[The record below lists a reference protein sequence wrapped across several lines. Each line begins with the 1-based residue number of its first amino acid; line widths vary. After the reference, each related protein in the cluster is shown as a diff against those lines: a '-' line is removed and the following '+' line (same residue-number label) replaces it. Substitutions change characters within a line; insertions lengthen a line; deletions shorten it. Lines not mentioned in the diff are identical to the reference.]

1 MNKQLQLLRQLQ
13 SLDDQIVRMEE
24 VIQRI
29 PKEIEDHY
37 SLCQM
42 AKDDLDQ
49 FRGEIKTAQLSRKE
63 KETEVEAQKEQMR
76 KEHGKQHAVKTNK
89 EYSALLEEIE
99 NIKKQISRLDDE
111 QIELMEQI
119 EDKTK
124 EVRRKEE
131 NLKKEEEKFAH
142 FKAEKEQDLA
152 RVKSNRDRKREE
164 RKQVTSE
171 LEAPFL
177 ENYKKVYQ
185 QRDHLAV
192 TRYTNGICQG
202 CNFTLPPQLGVE
214 IKQDEKVIA
223 CPFCNR
229 YLYFENNRKEEEP
242 G

>member
-1 MNKQLQLLRQLQ
+1 MNKQISLLKQLQ
-13 SLDDQIVRMEE
+13 SLDDQITQMEE
-24 VIQRI
+24 VIGRI

-42 AKDDLDQ
+42 TKDDLEH
-49 FRGEIKTAQLSRKE
+49 FRGEIKRCQLSRKE
-63 KETEVEAQKEQMR
+63 KETEVEAQKERMR

-89 EYSALLEEIE
+89 EYTALLEEIE
-99 NIKKQISRLDDE
+99 NIRKLISKLDDE

-119 EDKTK
+119 EEKNK

-131 NLKKEEEKFAH
+131 NLKSEEEKFTH
-142 FKAEKEQDLA
+142 FKAEKEQNLA
-152 RVKSNRDRKREE
+152 KVKTDRDRKQEE

-171 LEAPFL
+171 MEAPFL
-177 ENYKKVYQ
+177 KNYKKVYQ

-192 TRYTNGICQG
+192 TRYLNGICQG

-214 IKQDEKVIA
+214 IKQNEKA
-223 CPFCNR
+223 MTCPFCNR
-229 YLYFENNRKEEEP
+229 YLYFENNQKEEEP